1 MAQFLTNIT
10 LTNGGTYTL
19 LTATGLPNGITEVSL
34 PHDSYQPERKTIGNT
49 ETIWFRPL
57 NGAEEVGYI
66 RYDDVVSPATGDI
79 DELWEVLVGF
89 FSLVGGGLAR
99 MTRAELLALISAQ
112 SLGQYVGTHILVTDL
127 FDEGGIFLGTSA
139 TTISIDGQGLF
150 LDCDFSNVGDYSD
163 VEPLTG
169 VAVTG
174 TTQQWRPSFEA
185 FTITYSNLVGGS
197 FAVGETVDDGLLW
210 QGVIISDN
218 GTEMSVYSI
227 DSNFPDDTGIL
238 DNGTGV
244 TADIDTVGTRTVL
257 GTVSIWYDTTS
268 HTYQHWQC
276 TDDTALDGTINP
288 TAYTVLPRGGGN
300 YGYIRNAC
308 MIEYD
313 LMNDWLQRR
322 HCETVTIF
330 ASFTLFGALGYNL
343 VGAFPWGDPTHVSI
357 RSIDGFWNTYN
368 SLATS
373 VSAITIDPQG
383 LMEGIFRE
391 NCTVSGIV
399 VGSYGQMI
407 PDMGAGST
415 LSEVTVMQSVTW
427 QHVIAPAAVINN
439 MVVTVDSIDILN
451 PISVANN
458 DMQGFRVQETN
469 ITHTQLL
476 NDIGA
481 GIVIAPDTAQRFN
494 RCSVFLWFECP
505 FAAYLGPG
513 LLVTVGGVT
522 VGTPDAALMT
532 TNPGNKIE
540 VALDFNVL
548 GVPENTS
555 MILTTVGGVNLT
567 DQPLADFNFLDVTV
581 TWS

>member
-1 MAQFLTNIT
+1 MLEFTQSGTDVLVVGLTSGPVNVTMHPQDYELIRE
-10 LTNGGTYTL
+10 
-19 LTATGLPNGITEVSL
+19 TATTLWL
-34 PHDSYQPERKTIGNT
+34 K
-49 ETIWFRPL
+49 PL
-57 NGAEEVGYI
+57 NGALDI
-66 RYDDVVSPATGDI
+66 LPFTHDDVAVPATADI
-79 DELWEVLVGF
+79 DALEVVLRCF
-89 FSLVGGGLAR
+89 FSLGIAT
-99 MTRAELLALISAQ
+99 MTLAELLALISGGD
-112 SLGQYVGTHILVTDL
+112 LGPLVGQHVFISDL
-127 FDEGGIFLGTSA
+127 FDEGGIFLATSP

-169 VAVTG
+169 VAVAG

-185 FTITYSNLVGGS
+185 FTIGYINLLPPGQN
-197 FAVGETVDDGLLW
+197 FAVGETVNDGGLW
-210 QGVIISDN
+210 AGVILTDN
-218 GTEMSVYSI
+218 GTEMSVYSTMG
-227 DSNFPDDTGIL
+227 NFPVVLNVL
-238 DNGTGV
+238 DNSAGV

-268 HTYQHWQC
+268 HIYQHWQC

-308 MIEYD
+308 MVEYD
-313 LMNDWLQRR
+313 LMNDWLQQR

-330 ASFTLFGALGYNL
+330 ASFTIFGALGYDL

-427 QHVIAPAAVINN
+427 QHAIAPSVVINN
-439 MVVTVDSIDILN
+439 MVVTVDSTGFT
-451 PISVANN
+451 PIAVANN
-458 DMQGFRVQETN
+458 DMQGNRVQVTN
-469 ITHTQLL
+469 VTHDQLI

-481 GIVIAPDTAQRFN
+481 GIVIAPDTEQRFN

-513 LLVTVGGVT
+513 LLVTIGGVT

-548 GVPENTS
+548 GVPDNTN

-567 DQPLADFNFLDVTV
+567 DQPLAEFNFLEVTV